1 MQDDLT
7 ITISDTKPE
16 IIQSKFNTVDA
27 IIKEWCHDNKMIIS
41 NKTKTMLFTNKYSE
55 DVTKWDTNE
64 YKLAAKDEPTSL
76 LGIKF

>member
-1 MQDDLT
+1 MYADDLT

-55 DVTKWDTNE
+55 DVTNINGTLTNIN
-64 YKLAAKDEPTSL
+64 SL
-76 LGIKF
+76 QKMKQHHY